1 MRSWQ
6 QSIRRDAVFYPVAV
20 LMALAVKQHFSQ
32 ARPEDLIWILKPTAG
47 LVSLLNGDVFIFEA
61 GAGYACHVR
70 NVIIAPACAGVNFML
85 MAFGMAVFSGMRHMR
100 GWRHGAAWLL
110 SCLLASYLLT
120 LVVNALRIMV
130 SIYTYNSGAFV
141 DGMMWERIHRLEGIV
156 IYFFF
161 QYLFYSMIQKIV
173 RRYSAGQV
181 GRITKNP
188 VMPGGGTM
196 RLRKI
201 LAKGMMPCAWYL
213 GVTLAVPFF
222 NRAAARYGSLFFEHA
237 AMVLS
242 LCLMT
247 WTGIAVVEL
256 CGQGIR
262 LLFYRGL
269 SKP

>member
-1 MRSWQ
+1 MRSRQ
-6 QSIRRDAVFYPVAV
+6 QSVRREAFFYLVAV
-20 LMALAVKQHFSQ
+20 LMALAVKQHYSQ
-32 ARPEDLIWILKPTAG
+32 ARPEDLLWILKPTAG

-70 NVIIAPACAGVNFML
+70 NVIIAPACAGVNFL
-85 MAFGMAVFSGMRHMR
+85 IMAFGMAVFSGVRHMR
-100 GWRHGAAWLL
+100 GWQHGVAWLL
-110 SCLLASYLLT
+110 SCLVGSYLLT
-120 LVVNALRIMV
+120 LVVNALRIV
-130 SIYTYNSGAFV
+130 ISIYTYNSGAFA
-141 DGMMWERIHRLEGIV
+141 DGMMWERIHRLEGVV

-161 QYLFYSMIQKIV
+161 QYLFYSMIQKVV
-173 RRYSAGQV
+173 RRYSAGQI
-181 GRITKNP
+181 GRKTTKP
-188 VMPGGGTM
+188 
-196 RLRKI
+196 RKI

-213 GVTLAVPFF
+213 GVTLAVPFL

-262 LLFYRGL
+262 LFFYRGL